1 MKYLKVKKH
10 DINVNLDLFISS
22 VAPVYERTTV
32 RRNVN
37 HLHFFQ
43 QMKSHWTGLL
53 SSDWLK
59 EV

>member
-1 MKYLKVKKH
+1 MTY
-10 DINVNLDLFISS
+10 VNLDLFSSS
-22 VAPVYERTTV
+22 VAPVCERTTV
-32 RRNVN
+32 RRNVD

-43 QMKSHWTGLL
+43 QMTSHWTGLL